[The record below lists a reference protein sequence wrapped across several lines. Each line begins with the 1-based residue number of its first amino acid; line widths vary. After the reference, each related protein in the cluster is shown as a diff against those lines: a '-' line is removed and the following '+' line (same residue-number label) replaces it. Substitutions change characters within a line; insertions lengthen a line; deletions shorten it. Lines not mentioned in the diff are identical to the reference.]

1 MLGATPTT
9 ERDLNVKTQNTRNP
23 INLNNMKQKISLW
36 LMLLILPF
44 VLGTS
49 CKEEVDLQSIRY
61 EGRIIAL
68 TGEELSYNRYNIIR
82 ITQATSNKGVP
93 VGKTIG
99 FIDRE
104 FGKKME
110 VGNILYFRVES
121 FHEDR
126 SSGIEPAEYYLRPD
140 YYGEIILDDY

>member
-1 MLGATPTT
+1 
-9 ERDLNVKTQNTRNP
+9 
-23 INLNNMKQKISLW
+23 MKQRISLW
-36 LMLLILPF
+36 LILLILPF

-61 EGRIIAL
+61 EGRITAL
-68 TGEELSYNRYNIIR
+68 TSEDLSYNRYNIIR

-126 SSGIEPAEYYLRPD
+126 SSGIEHAEYYLRPD

>member
-1 MLGATPTT
+1 
-9 ERDLNVKTQNTRNP
+9 
-23 INLNNMKQKISLW
+23 MKLRISLW

-61 EGRIIAL
+61 EGRITAL
-68 TGEELSYNRYNIIR
+68 TSEDLSYNRYNIIR

-110 VGNILYFRVES
+110 VGNIIYFRVES

-126 SSGIEPAEYYLRPD
+126 SSGIEHAEYYLRPD
-140 YYGEIILDDY
+140 YYGEIILDDD

>member
-1 MLGATPTT
+1 
-9 ERDLNVKTQNTRNP
+9 
-23 INLNNMKQKISLW
+23 
-36 LMLLILPF
+36 MLLILPF

-61 EGRIIAL
+61 EGRITAL
-68 TGEELSYNRYNIIR
+68 TSEDLSYNRYNIIR

-126 SSGIEPAEYYLRPD
+126 SSGIEHAEYYLRPG
-140 YYGEIILDDY
+140 YYGEIILEDD

>member
-1 MLGATPTT
+1 
-9 ERDLNVKTQNTRNP
+9 
-23 INLNNMKQKISLW
+23 MKQRISLW

-61 EGRIIAL
+61 EGRITAL
-68 TGEELSYNRYNIIR
+68 TDMEFSYNRYNIIR

-110 VGNILYFRVES
+110 VGNIIYFRVES
-121 FHEDR
+121 FHEDH
-126 SSGIEPAEYYLRPD
+126 SSGIEHADHYLRPD
-140 YYGEIILDDY
+140 YYGEIILEDD

>member
-1 MLGATPTT
+1 
-9 ERDLNVKTQNTRNP
+9 
-23 INLNNMKQKISLW
+23 MKQRISLW

-61 EGRIIAL
+61 EGRITAL
-68 TGEELSYNRYNIIR
+68 TGEEFFYNRYNIIR

>member
-1 MLGATPTT
+1 MLVATPTT

-61 EGRIIAL
+61 EGRITAL
-68 TGEELSYNRYNIIR
+68 TSEDLSYNRYNIIR

-110 VGNILYFRVES
+110 VGNIIYFRVES

-140 YYGEIILDDY
+140 YYGEIILDDD

>member
-1 MLGATPTT
+1 
-9 ERDLNVKTQNTRNP
+9 
-23 INLNNMKQKISLW
+23 MKQRISLW

-68 TGEELSYNRYNIIR
+68 TGDDSFYNRYNIIR

-110 VGNILYFRVES
+110 VGNIIYFRVES

-126 SSGIEPAEYYLRPD
+126 SSGIEHADYYLRPD
-140 YYGEIILDDY
+140 YYGEIILDDD

>member
-1 MLGATPTT
+1 MF
-9 ERDLNVKTQNTRNP
+9 
-23 INLNNMKQKISLW
+23 
-36 LMLLILPF
+36 LILPF

-61 EGRIIAL
+61 EGRITAL
-68 TGEELSYNRYNIIR
+68 TDMEFSYNRYNIIR

-110 VGNILYFRVES
+110 VGNIIYFRVES

-126 SSGIEPAEYYLRPD
+126 SSGIEPAFYYLRPD
-140 YYGEIILDDY
+140 YYGEIILDDD

>member
-1 MLGATPTT
+1 
-9 ERDLNVKTQNTRNP
+9 
-23 INLNNMKQKISLW
+23 
-36 LMLLILPF
+36 MLLILPF

-61 EGRIIAL
+61 EGRITAL
-68 TGEELSYNRYNIIR
+68 TSEDLSYNRYNIIR
-82 ITQATSNKGVP
+82 ITHATSNKGVP

-104 FGKKME
+104 FGKRME
-110 VGNILYFRVES
+110 VGNIIYFRVEN

-126 SSGIEPAEYYLRPD
+126 SSGIETADYYLRPD
-140 YYGEIILDDY
+140 YYGEIILDDD

>member
-1 MLGATPTT
+1 
-9 ERDLNVKTQNTRNP
+9 
-23 INLNNMKQKISLW
+23 MKQRISLW

-61 EGRIIAL
+61 EGRITAL
-68 TGEELSYNRYNIIR
+68 TGEEFFYNKYNIIR

-126 SSGIEPAEYYLRPD
+126 SSGIEHAEYYLRPD
-140 YYGEIILDDY
+140 YYGEIILEDD

>member
-1 MLGATPTT
+1 
-9 ERDLNVKTQNTRNP
+9 
-23 INLNNMKQKISLW
+23 MKQKISLW
-36 LMLLILPF
+36 LMFLILPF

-61 EGRIIAL
+61 EGRITAL
-68 TGEELSYNRYNIIR
+68 TSEDLSYNRYNIIR

-110 VGNILYFRVES
+110 VGNIIYFRVES

-140 YYGEIILDDY
+140 YYGEIILDDD

>member
-61 EGRIIAL
+61 EGRITAL
-68 TGEELSYNRYNIIR
+68 TSEDLSYNRYNIIR
-82 ITQATSNKGVP
+82 ITHATSNKGVP

-104 FGKKME
+104 FG
-110 VGNILYFRVES
+110 LYFRVES

>member
-1 MLGATPTT
+1 
-9 ERDLNVKTQNTRNP
+9 
-23 INLNNMKQKISLW
+23 MKQRISLW

-61 EGRIIAL
+61 EGRITAL
-68 TGEELSYNRYNIIR
+68 TSEDLSYNRYNIIR

-110 VGNILYFRVES
+110 VGNIIYFRVES

-126 SSGIEPAEYYLRPD
+126 SSGIEPAYYYLRPD
-140 YYGEIILDDY
+140 YYGEIILDDD

>member
-1 MLGATPTT
+1 MF
-9 ERDLNVKTQNTRNP
+9 
-23 INLNNMKQKISLW
+23 
-36 LMLLILPF
+36 LILPF

-61 EGRIIAL
+61 EGRITAL
-68 TGEELSYNRYNIIR
+68 TDVEFSYNRYNIIR

-110 VGNILYFRVES
+110 VGNIIYFRVEN

-126 SSGIEPAEYYLRPD
+126 SSGIEPAYNYLRPD
-140 YYGEIILDDY
+140 YYGEIILDDD

>member
-1 MLGATPTT
+1 
-9 ERDLNVKTQNTRNP
+9 
-23 INLNNMKQKISLW
+23 MKQRISLW

-61 EGRIIAL
+61 EGRITAL
-68 TGEELSYNRYNIIR
+68 TSEDLSYNRYNIIR

-110 VGNILYFRVES
+110 VGNIIYFRVES

-140 YYGEIILDDY
+140 YYGEIILDDD

>member
-1 MLGATPTT
+1 M
-9 ERDLNVKTQNTRNP
+9 
-23 INLNNMKQKISLW
+23 
-36 LMLLILPF
+36 
-44 VLGTS
+44 
-49 CKEEVDLQSIRY
+49 
-61 EGRIIAL
+61 
-68 TGEELSYNRYNIIR
+68 
-82 ITQATSNKGVP
+82 P

-126 SSGIEPAEYYLRPD
+126 SSGIEHYLRPD